1 MRAEAT
7 AVAPR
12 ISVILSFRDGGAL
25 LDAAVASLQ
34 WQTEPDWE
42 LIAID
47 DGSRDGSADLR
58 RLHDDARI
66 RLIRH
71 AESAGLPRRLNQG
84 VAMARGRYI
93 ARMDA
98 DDVSFPQRMKAQA
111 DFLDRHPDV
120 DLVAGSVLIIDE
132 DGLPL
137 SVARSPSSHQQ
148 IVRRAYLRFP
158 MPHPTWMGRAAW
170 FRTHT
175 YDERAIRAE
184 DQHLLYRTYRES
196 RFAALPEPLLAYR
209 WSRLSAYKSLQGRFS
224 FLQAV
229 WRHGS
234 LADACLGIAL
244 HAAAA
249 LRDLSMIALGR
260 DRDVIRRH
268 GDVVPEALAKEWSA
282 LKQRLDAMHSE
293 CGIP

>member
-1 MRAEAT
+1 MKAEAT
-7 AVAPR
+7 AAAPR
-12 ISVILSFRDGGAL
+12 ISVILSFRDGGSL

-47 DGSRDGSADLR
+47 DGSRDGSADLP
-58 RLHDDARI
+58 RLHADARI
-66 RLIRH
+66 RLVRH
-71 AESAGLPRRLNQG
+71 AECAGLPRRLNQG

-120 DLVAGSVLIIDE
+120 DLVAGSVLMIDE
-132 DGLPL
+132 EGLPV
-137 SVARSPSSHQQ
+137 SVAFCPSGHEE
-148 IVRRAYLRFP
+148 IVRRACLRFP

-170 FRTHT
+170 FQAHA

-184 DQHLLYRTYRES
+184 DQHLLYRTYRQS
-196 RFAALPEPLLAYR
+196 RFAALTEPLLAYR
-209 WSRLSAYKSLQGRFS
+209 WARLSANKSLQGRYS
-224 FLQAV
+224 FLRAV
-229 WRHGS
+229 WQYGS
-234 LADACLGIAL
+234 LADACLGTAL
-244 HAAAA
+244 HVAAA

-260 DRDVIRRH
+260 DREVIRRH
-268 GDVVPEALAKEWSA
+268 GEAVPVALATEWSN
-282 LKQRLDAMHSE
+282 LKQRLDVMRSK
-293 CGIP
+293 

>member
-7 AVAPR
+7 AAAPR
-12 ISVILSFRDGGAL
+12 ISVILSFRDGGVL

-47 DGSRDGSADLR
+47 DGSRDGSADLP

-71 AESAGLPRRLNQG
+71 SASAGLPRRLNEG

-111 DFLDRHPDV
+111 DFLDQHPDV
-120 DLVAGSVLIIDE
+120 DLVAASILIIDE
-132 DGLPL
+132 EGFPL
-137 SVARSPSSHQQ
+137 SIARSPTGHEQ
-148 IVRRAYLRFP
+148 IVQRACLRFP
-158 MPHPTWMGRAAW
+158 MPHPTWMGRTVW
-170 FRTHT
+170 FRAHA
-175 YDERAIRAE
+175 YDERAVRAE
-184 DQHLLYRTYRES
+184 DQHLLYRTYRQS
-196 RFAALPEPLLAYR
+196 RFAALTEPLLAYR
-209 WSRLSAYKSLQGRFS
+209 WARLSAYKSLQGRFS

-234 LADACLGIAL
+234 LADACLGSAL

-268 GDVVPEALAKEWSA
+268 GEAVPDTLAQEWSS
-282 LKQRLDAMHSE
+282 LKQRLAIMRSE
-293 CGIP
+293 C